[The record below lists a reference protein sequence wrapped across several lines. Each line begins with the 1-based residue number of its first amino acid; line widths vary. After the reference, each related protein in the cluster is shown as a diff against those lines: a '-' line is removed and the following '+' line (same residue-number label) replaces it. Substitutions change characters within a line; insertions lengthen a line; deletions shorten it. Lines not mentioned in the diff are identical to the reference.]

1 MLKNW
6 LNIRTTS
13 FVLWIV
19 LSIVMFITMPDLD
32 TLVRE
37 KGQTE
42 IPSYTQSQIASKL
55 LTEME
60 DGENDTYQFIAVFA
74 SKTGDA
80 LSTSELAEIEE
91 VIQTLKD
98 EKEQLGIID
107 MLSHLDSEAAE
118 KQLVSEDGTT
128 ILTQISVDESKGTV
142 EEVASILREKTSVE
156 TVDAYYTGTDIVLDD
171 FAKSSQE
178 GIKKTE
184 IIAIIFILIV
194 LILVFRSPV
203 VPFISL
209 ITVGVSYI
217 VSLGIVTQLVDKF
230 DFPFSNFT
238 QVFLI
243 VILFGI
249 GTDYNILLYTRFKE
263 ELGKGNHV
271 LKAITETYKTAG
283 KTVIYSGL
291 AVFIGFIVLYLAEFK
306 LYQATSAVAIGVAVL
321 LLVLLTL
328 NPFFMAVFGIKMF
341 WPVKTING
349 HSENKLWHFLSKHSY
364 FRPLLLLTIV
374 GVLCV
379 PFVLKYSGE
388 LNYNDL
394 VEISDEY
401 ESKQAITV
409 IEDHFPAGFSSPT
422 NFVIKS
428 DESLATQKSLQEIDQ
443 LVEVISKVDGVS
455 QVNAVTRPAGEKIK
469 DLYIQQQ
476 TNTLNEGLDSAQ
488 EGLGSINEG
497 LTEAETE
504 LGKVD
509 GNRFDSV
516 GQLIDGTAKMEQG
529 VGQLSDAL
537 TQVEKGFEDGA
548 SGAKN
553 LADGV
558 DTLQQSVTDLSNG
571 ATKLQAGY
579 SELASGFEAFSELFA
594 SMNTAITGAIQGY
607 TAIEQS
613 MNALIQSNPSLAT
626 DVNVQTA
633 IGTAQAVKSQLSQL
647 EVKLEELTPQY
658 NSAVASFKEANTALS
673 QVTAG
678 LQQVQVGADQLSTG
692 ANTLAEGLENG
703 VSGVNQISSKTGDLE
718 AGLSSVNAGQKQLQS
733 GLVELQ
739 DKMKLLQD
747 GLAQST
753 DGLTEISEGLLDAQ
767 DYLGNVS
774 SAKANDVFY
783 IPQDVLEGEEFE
795 ESLNMY
801 MSEDRT
807 MTKMMIILDVNPYS
821 KEAMAIVKEI
831 DEQIKANAKS
841 LSFSVEELAL
851 GGKSAANV
859 DLQDISSGDFTRT
872 IVIMMIGIAIVL
884 VVITR
889 SIWQPVIIIASL
901 ILAYFASLGISE
913 LLSQWLIDQ
922 SMLSWNVPFFSFIM
936 IVTLGVDYSIFLMMR
951 YKELEGQGSVAI
963 IEAAKHIGGVVLSA
977 ALILGGTFAALI
989 PSGIVTLMQVAILV
1003 LVGLVFLSFVMLPIF
1018 MPAVMGLTEKI
1029 RNLFVKK
1036 KDQS

>member
-1 MLKNW
+1 MKNW
-6 LNIRTTS
+6 LNIRTAS
-13 FVLWIV
+13 LIFWVVI
-19 LSIVMFITMPDLD
+19 SIVMFITMPNLD

-60 DGENDTYQFIAVFA
+60 AGENDTYQFIAVFT
-74 SKTGDA
+74 SKTGEA
-80 LSTSELAEIEE
+80 LTSSELAEIEK
-91 VIQTLKD
+91 VIQNFKN
-98 EKEQLGIID
+98 EKNELGITD
-107 MLSHLDSEAAE
+107 MLAHSDSEEAE
-118 KQLVSEDGTT
+118 QQLVSEDGTT

-142 EEVASILREKTSVE
+142 EEVATLLREKTMVESVD
-156 TVDAYYTGTDIVLDD
+156 TYYTGTDIVLDD

-194 LILVFRSPV
+194 LVLVFRSPV

-243 VILFGI
+243 VILFGV

-341 WPVKTING
+341 WPIKTING
-349 HSENKLWHFLSKHSY
+349 HSESKLWQFLSKHSY
-364 FRPLLLLTIV
+364 FRPIVLLVIV
-374 GVLCV
+374 AALCI
-379 PFVLKYSGE
+379 PFILKYSGD

-401 ESKQAITV
+401 ESKQGISV
-409 IEDHFPAGFSSPT
+409 IENHFPAGFSSPT
-422 NFVIKS
+422 NLVIQS
-428 DESLATQKSLQEIDQ
+428 NESLATQKSLQEIDQ
-443 LVEVISKVDGVS
+443 LAEVISKIDGVS
-455 QVNAVTRPAGEKIK
+455 EVYGVTRPAGEKIE
-469 DLYIQQQ
+469 DLYIQEQ
-476 TNTLNEGLDSAQ
+476 TNTLNKGLGSAQ
-488 EGLGSINEG
+488 EGIGTINEG
-497 LTEAETE
+497 LTKAESE

-509 GNRFDSV
+509 ENQFDSV
-516 GQLIDGTAKMEQG
+516 QQLIDGTSTMEQG

-537 TQVEKGFEDGA
+537 TQVAKGFEDGA
-548 SGAKN
+548 NGAGELAAGLNTLQKNVTELSSGAS
-553 LADGV
+553 
-558 DTLQQSVTDLSNG
+558 Q
-571 ATKLQAGY
+571 LQAGY
-579 SELASGFEAFSELFA
+579 EKLAAGFDSFSELFS
-594 SMNTAITGAIQGY
+594 SMNSAITGSIQGY

-613 MNALIQSNPSLAT
+613 MNALIQSNPSLAA

-633 IGTAQAVKSQLSQL
+633 IGTAQAVKAQLVQL
-647 EVKLEELTPQY
+647 ESKLKEITPQY
-658 NSAVASFKEANTALS
+658 SGAVASFKEANTALS
-673 QVTAG
+673 QVTNG
-678 LQQVQVGADQLSTG
+678 IQQVQDGVGQLSTG
-692 ANTLAEGLENG
+692 ANSLATGLEKG
-703 VSGVNQISSKTGDLE
+703 VSGVNQIGSKTGDLE
-718 AGLSSVNAGQKQLQS
+718 TGLSTVNDGQKQLQA
-733 GLVELQ
+733 GLVQLQ
-739 DKMKLLQD
+739 EKMKLLQD

-774 SAKANDVFY
+774 SAESNAVFY

-801 MSEDRT
+801 MSNDRT
-807 MTKMMIILDVNPYS
+807 TTKMMIILDVNPYS
-821 KEAMAIVKEI
+821 KEAMSIIKEI
-831 DEQIKANAKS
+831 DEQIKANSKS
-841 LSFSVEELAL
+841 LSFNVEEMAL
-851 GGKSAANV
+851 GGKSSVNV
-859 DLQDISSGDFTRT
+859 DLQEISSGDFTRT
-872 IVIMMIGIAIVL
+872 ILIMMIGIAIVL
-884 VVITR
+884 IIITR
-889 SIWQPVIIIASL
+889 SIWQPIIIIASL
-901 ILAYFASLGISE
+901 ILAYFSSLGISE
-913 LLSQWLIDQ
+913 ILSETLLNQ

-951 YKELEGQGSVAI
+951 YHELEGQGTVAI